1 MPSTDAPQPTGSATV
16 AVADLPALDRFAI
29 QLAACLPA
37 NAVICLEGDLGA
49 GKTTL
54 VKAVAA
60 AVGIAPADVTSPTF
74 SLIQIYDAPSGD
86 LELIHADMYRLNDTD
101 ELRELGWE
109 ELLEPAAE
117 HRRWVFI
124 EWPQRITTALPAA
137 RLAIAIAITGE
148 TARQLTITGF
158 GAKYATIP
166 AVLATLS

>member
-1 MPSTDAPQPTGSATV
+1 MPSTDSPDPAVTAAATIT
-16 AVADLPALDRFAI
+16 DLAGLDRFASR
-29 QLAACLPA
+29 LAACLSA

-124 EWPQRITTALPAA
+124 EWPQRITAALPAA

>member
-1 MPSTDAPQPTGSATV
+1 MPSTDAPQPAGSATV
-16 AVADLPALDRFAI
+16 AVADLPALDRFASR
-29 QLAACLPA
+29 LAACLPA

-60 AVGIAPADVTSPTF
+60 AVGIDSTEVTSPTF
-74 SLIQIYDAPSGD
+74 SLIQIHEAPAQD
-86 LELIHADMYRLNDTD
+86 LQLVHADMYRLHDAD

-109 ELLEPAAE
+109 ELLEQAAG
-117 HRRWVFI
+117 HRRWIFV
-124 EWPQRITTALPAA
+124 EWPQRITSALPDR
-137 RLAIAIAITGE
+137 RLVIALAITGA

-166 AVLATLS
+166 SGFAALS